1 MTTRARRLIW
11 ACVAGLVLAVTVG
24 VTVGALRYGGNG
36 TIDCTEIGVE
46 DQDCPDNRA
55 MG

>member
-1 MTTRARRLIW
+1 MTRRARRLIW

-24 VTVGALRYGGNG
+24 VTVGALRHGDSG
-36 TIDCTEIGVE
+36 TIDCSEIGVE
-46 DQDCPDNRA
+46 EQSCPGNRA